1 MNFIKL
7 QIGCLVLVLYLELIY
22 IWQTTGKNAKVSCNP
37 IFDALMM
44 IIPSLIVFDGLTAW
58 TVNHLDIVPVS
69 LNLFLHA
76 VFFILLSLF
85 MFVMF
90 LHTLSFIKG
99 FPKRFIFRILIIL
112 PFIIS
117 VILILVF
124 LPELEFIIGKKVNY
138 SMGISVVVCYLV
150 ILLYFI
156 LIFVFT
162 VRRIKYLEVRKRI
175 NVMSFLFISLLI
187 LISQVIF
194 PEILISSLVPAFS
207 LIALYINIE
216 DPVLRRM
223 KNYNSEIVTSF
234 ATLVESRDSS
244 TGSHVKRTKS
254 YVKILLDEIKTN
266 NLYSSIMTKDFE
278 DKMMN
283 AAPMHD
289 IGKISIPDTILQKPG
304 KLTDEEYSVMKKHS
318 VLGGEI
324 IQEIFKDMDDKEFLN
339 IAYDVTRY
347 HHEKW
352 NGNGYPEG
360 LVGKEIPF
368 SARIMAIADV
378 FDAISAKRC
387 YRDAMPLDKCFAI
400 IKEGKGVDFD
410 PVLTDLFL
418 NAREKVEKVCKE
430 SQES

>member
-1 MNFIKL
+1 MSFIKL

-44 IIPSLIVFDGLTAW
+44 IIPWLIVFDGVTAW
-58 TVNHLDIVPVS
+58 TVNHLEIVPVS
-69 LNLFLHA
+69 LNLVLHA

-99 FPKRFIFRILIIL
+99 FPQKLIFRFLIFL

-187 LISQVIF
+187 LISQIIF

-223 KNYNSEIVTSF
+223 ENYNSEIVTSF

-430 SQES
+430 SQEG

>member
-1 MNFIKL
+1 MSFIKL

-44 IIPSLIVFDGLTAW
+44 IIPWLIVFDGVTAW
-58 TVNHLDIVPVS
+58 TVNHLEIVPVS
-69 LNLFLHA
+69 LNLVLHA

-85 MFVMF
+85 MLVMF

-99 FPKRFIFRILIIL
+99 FPQKLIFRFLIFL

-304 KLTDEEYSVMKKHS
+304 KLTDDEYSVMKKHS

-430 SQES
+430 SQEG

>member
-44 IIPSLIVFDGLTAW
+44 IIPCLIVFDGVTAW
-58 TVNHLDIVPVS
+58 TVNHLEIVPVS
-69 LNLFLHA
+69 LNLVLHA

-99 FPKRFIFRILIIL
+99 FPQKLIFRFLIFL

-430 SQES
+430 SQKG

>member
-1 MNFIKL
+1 MSFIKL

-44 IIPSLIVFDGLTAW
+44 IVPSLIVFDGLTAW
-58 TVNHLDIVPVS
+58 TVNHLEIVPVS
-69 LNLFLHA
+69 LNLVLHA

-85 MFVMF
+85 MLVMF

-99 FPKRFIFRILIIL
+99 FPQKLIFRFLIFL

-187 LISQVIF
+187 LISQIIF

-223 KNYNSEIVTSF
+223 ENYNSEIVTSF

-254 YVKILLDEIKTN
+254 YVKIILDEIKTN

-430 SQES
+430 SQEG

>member
-1 MNFIKL
+1 MSFIKL

-44 IIPSLIVFDGLTAW
+44 IVPSLIVFDGLTAW
-58 TVNHLDIVPVS
+58 TVNHLEIVPVS
-69 LNLFLHA
+69 LNLVLHA

-99 FPKRFIFRILIIL
+99 FPQKLIFRFLIFL

-187 LISQVIF
+187 LISQIIF

-387 YRDAMPLDKCFAI
+387 YRDAMPLEKCFAI

-430 SQES
+430 SQEG

>member
-1 MNFIKL
+1 
-7 QIGCLVLVLYLELIY
+7 
-22 IWQTTGKNAKVSCNP
+22 
-37 IFDALMM
+37 
-44 IIPSLIVFDGLTAW
+44 
-58 TVNHLDIVPVS
+58 
-69 LNLFLHA
+69 
-76 VFFILLSLF
+76 
-85 MFVMF
+85 
-90 LHTLSFIKG
+90 
-99 FPKRFIFRILIIL
+99 
-112 PFIIS
+112 
-117 VILILVF
+117 
-124 LPELEFIIGKKVNY
+124 
-138 SMGISVVVCYLV
+138 
-150 ILLYFI
+150 
-156 LIFVFT
+156 
-162 VRRIKYLEVRKRI
+162 
-175 NVMSFLFISLLI
+175 MSFLFISLLI
-187 LISQVIF
+187 LISQIIF

-266 NLYSSIMTKDFE
+266 SLFSSIMTKDFE

-304 KLTDEEYSVMKKHS
+304 KLTDEEYNVMKKHS

-418 NAREKVEKVCKE
+418 NAKEKVEKVCKE
-430 SQES
+430 SRES

>member
-1 MNFIKL
+1 MSFIKL

-44 IIPSLIVFDGLTAW
+44 IIPWLIVFDGVTAW
-58 TVNHLDIVPVS
+58 TVNHLEIVPVS
-69 LNLFLHA
+69 LNLVLHA

-85 MFVMF
+85 MLVMF

-99 FPKRFIFRILIIL
+99 FPQKLIFRFLIFL

-187 LISQVIF
+187 LISQIIF

-304 KLTDEEYSVMKKHS
+304 KLTDDEYSVMKKHS

>member
-1 MNFIKL
+1 MSFIKL

-44 IIPSLIVFDGLTAW
+44 IIPWLIVFDGVTAW
-58 TVNHLDIVPVS
+58 TVNHLEIVPVS
-69 LNLFLHA
+69 LNLVLHA

-99 FPKRFIFRILIIL
+99 FPQKLIFRFLIFL

-187 LISQVIF
+187 LISQIIF

-223 KNYNSEIVTSF
+223 ENYNSEIVTSF

-400 IKEGKGVDFD
+400 NKEGKGVDFD

-430 SQES
+430 SRES

>member
-1 MNFIKL
+1 MSFIKL

-44 IIPSLIVFDGLTAW
+44 IIPCLIVFDGVTAW
-58 TVNHLDIVPVS
+58 TVNHLEIVPVS
-69 LNLFLHA
+69 LNLVLHA

-99 FPKRFIFRILIIL
+99 FPQKLIFRFLIFL

-216 DPVLRRM
+216 DPVLRSM

-254 YVKILLDEIKTN
+254 YVKIILDEIKTN
-266 NLYSSIMTKDFE
+266 SLYSSIMTKDFE

-387 YRDAMPLDKCFAI
+387 YRDAMPLEKCFAI

-430 SQES
+430 SRES

>member
-1 MNFIKL
+1 MSFIKL

-44 IIPSLIVFDGLTAW
+44 IIPWLIVFDGVTAW
-58 TVNHLDIVPVS
+58 TVNHLEIVPVS
-69 LNLFLHA
+69 LNLVLHA

-85 MFVMF
+85 MLVMF

-99 FPKRFIFRILIIL
+99 FPQKLIFRFLIFL

-162 VRRIKYLEVRKRI
+162 IRRIKYLEVRKRI

-187 LISQVIF
+187 LINQIIF

-266 NLYSSIMTKDFE
+266 SLFSSIMTKDFE

-304 KLTDEEYSVMKKHS
+304 KLTDEEYNVMKKHS

-430 SQES
+430 SQEG

>member
-44 IIPSLIVFDGLTAW
+44 IVPSLIVFDGLTAW
-58 TVNHLDIVPVS
+58 TVNHLEIVPVS
-69 LNLFLHA
+69 LNLVLHA

-85 MFVMF
+85 MLVMF

-99 FPKRFIFRILIIL
+99 FPQKLIFRFLIFL

-223 KNYNSEIVTSF
+223 RNYNSEIVTSF

-254 YVKILLDEIKTN
+254 YVKIILDEIKTN
-266 NLYSSIMTKDFE
+266 SLYSSIMTKDFE

-430 SQES
+430 SQEG

>member
-7 QIGCLVLVLYLELIY
+7 QIGCLVLVIYLELIY

-44 IIPSLIVFDGLTAW
+44 IIPWLIVFDGVTAW
-58 TVNHLDIVPVS
+58 TVNHLEIVPVS
-69 LNLFLHA
+69 LNLVLHA

-99 FPKRFIFRILIIL
+99 FPQKLIFRFLIFL

-187 LISQVIF
+187 LISQIIF

-430 SQES
+430 SLES

>member
-1 MNFIKL
+1 MSFIKL
-7 QIGCLVLVLYLELIY
+7 QIGCLVLLLYLELIY

-44 IIPSLIVFDGLTAW
+44 IIPCLIVFDGVTAW
-58 TVNHLDIVPVS
+58 TVNHLEIVPVS
-69 LNLFLHA
+69 LNLVLHA

-85 MFVMF
+85 MLVMF

-99 FPKRFIFRILIIL
+99 FPQKLIFRFLIFL

-223 KNYNSEIVTSF
+223 ENYNSEIVTSF

-254 YVKILLDEIKTN
+254 YVKIILDEIKTN

-387 YRDAMPLDKCFAI
+387 YRDAMPLEKCFAI

-430 SQES
+430 SQDG

>member
-1 MNFIKL
+1 MSFIKL

-44 IIPSLIVFDGLTAW
+44 IIPWLIVFDGVTAW
-58 TVNHLDIVPVS
+58 TVNHLEIVPVS
-69 LNLFLHA
+69 LNLVLHA

-90 LHTLSFIKG
+90 LHTLSFVKG
-99 FPKRFIFRILIIL
+99 FPQKLIFRFLIFL

-187 LISQVIF
+187 LISQIIF

-223 KNYNSEIVTSF
+223 ENYNSEIVTSF

-418 NAREKVEKVCKE
+418 NAKEKVEKVCKE
-430 SQES
+430 SRES

>member
-1 MNFIKL
+1 
-7 QIGCLVLVLYLELIY
+7 
-22 IWQTTGKNAKVSCNP
+22 
-37 IFDALMM
+37 
-44 IIPSLIVFDGLTAW
+44 
-58 TVNHLDIVPVS
+58 
-69 LNLFLHA
+69 
-76 VFFILLSLF
+76 
-85 MFVMF
+85 
-90 LHTLSFIKG
+90 
-99 FPKRFIFRILIIL
+99 
-112 PFIIS
+112 
-117 VILILVF
+117 
-124 LPELEFIIGKKVNY
+124 
-138 SMGISVVVCYLV
+138 
-150 ILLYFI
+150 
-156 LIFVFT
+156 
-162 VRRIKYLEVRKRI
+162 
-175 NVMSFLFISLLI
+175 MSFLFISLLI
-187 LISQVIF
+187 LISQIIF

-223 KNYNSEIVTSF
+223 ENYNSEIVTSF

-430 SQES
+430 SRES

>member
-1 MNFIKL
+1 MSFIKL

-58 TVNHLDIVPVS
+58 TVNHLEIVPVS
-69 LNLFLHA
+69 LNLVLHA

-99 FPKRFIFRILIIL
+99 FPQKLIFRFLIFL

-187 LISQVIF
+187 LISQIIF

-223 KNYNSEIVTSF
+223 ENYNSEIVTSF

-430 SQES
+430 SRES

>member
-1 MNFIKL
+1 MSFIKL

-44 IIPSLIVFDGLTAW
+44 IVPSLIVFDGLTAW
-58 TVNHLDIVPVS
+58 TVNHLEIVPVS
-69 LNLFLHA
+69 LNLVLHA

-85 MFVMF
+85 MLVMF

-99 FPKRFIFRILIIL
+99 FPQKLIFRFLIFL

-187 LISQVIF
+187 LISQIIF

-223 KNYNSEIVTSF
+223 ENYNSEIVTSF

-387 YRDAMPLDKCFAI
+387 YRDAMPLEKCFAI

-430 SQES
+430 SQEG

>member
-1 MNFIKL
+1 MSFIKL

-44 IIPSLIVFDGLTAW
+44 IIPWLIVFDGVTAW
-58 TVNHLDIVPVS
+58 TVNHLEIVPVS
-69 LNLFLHA
+69 LNLVLHA

-85 MFVMF
+85 MLVMF

-99 FPKRFIFRILIIL
+99 FPQKLIFRFLIFL

-162 VRRIKYLEVRKRI
+162 IRRIKYLEVRKRI

-187 LISQVIF
+187 LISQIIF

-254 YVKILLDEIKTN
+254 YVKIILDEIKTN

-418 NAREKVEKVCKE
+418 NAKEKVEKVCKE
-430 SQES
+430 SRES

>member
-1 MNFIKL
+1 MSFIKL

-44 IIPSLIVFDGLTAW
+44 IIPCLIVFDGVTAW
-58 TVNHLDIVPVS
+58 TVNHLEIVPVS
-69 LNLFLHA
+69 LNLVLHA

-85 MFVMF
+85 MLVMF

-99 FPKRFIFRILIIL
+99 FPQKLIFRFLIFL

-187 LISQVIF
+187 LISQIIF

-430 SQES
+430 SQEG

>member
-7 QIGCLVLVLYLELIY
+7 QIGCLVLVIYLELIY

-44 IIPSLIVFDGLTAW
+44 IIPWLIVFDGVTAW
-58 TVNHLDIVPVS
+58 TVNHLEIVPVS
-69 LNLFLHA
+69 LNLVLHA

-99 FPKRFIFRILIIL
+99 FPQKLIFRFLIFL

-187 LISQVIF
+187 LISQIIF

-324 IQEIFKDMDDKEFLN
+324 IQKIFKDMDDKEFLN

-418 NAREKVEKVCKE
+418 NAKE
-430 SQES
+430 EVANVVKNE

>member
-1 MNFIKL
+1 MSFIKL

-44 IIPSLIVFDGLTAW
+44 IIPWLIVFDGVTAW
-58 TVNHLDIVPVS
+58 TVNHLEIVPVS
-69 LNLFLHA
+69 LNLVLHA

-99 FPKRFIFRILIIL
+99 FPQKLIFRFLIFL

-162 VRRIKYLEVRKRI
+162 IRRIKYLEVRKRI

-187 LISQVIF
+187 LISQIIF

-223 KNYNSEIVTSF
+223 ENYNSEIVTSF

-283 AAPMHD
+283 TAPMHD

-387 YRDAMPLDKCFAI
+387 YRDAMPLEKCFAI

-430 SQES
+430 SQEG

>member
-44 IIPSLIVFDGLTAW
+44 IVPSLIVFDGLTAW
-58 TVNHLDIVPVS
+58 TVNHLEIVPVS
-69 LNLFLHA
+69 LNLVFHA

-99 FPKRFIFRILIIL
+99 FPQKLIFRFLIFL

-254 YVKILLDEIKTN
+254 YVKIILDEIKTN
-266 NLYSSIMTKDFE
+266 SLYSSIMTKDFE

-418 NAREKVEKVCKE
+418 NAKEKVEKVCKE

>member
-1 MNFIKL
+1 MSFIKL

-44 IIPSLIVFDGLTAW
+44 IIPCLIVFDGVTAW
-58 TVNHLDIVPVS
+58 TVNHLEIVPVS
-69 LNLFLHA
+69 LNLVLHA

-99 FPKRFIFRILIIL
+99 FPQKLIFRFLIFL

-187 LISQVIF
+187 LISQIIF

-223 KNYNSEIVTSF
+223 ENYNSEIVTSF

-254 YVKILLDEIKTN
+254 YVKIILDEIKTN

-304 KLTDEEYSVMKKHS
+304 KLTDEEYYVMKKHS

-418 NAREKVEKVCKE
+418 NAKEKVEKVCKE
-430 SQES
+430 SRES

>member
-44 IIPSLIVFDGLTAW
+44 IIPSLIVFDGVTAW
-58 TVNHLDIVPVS
+58 TVNHLEIVPVS
-69 LNLFLHA
+69 LNLVLHA

-85 MFVMF
+85 MLVMF

-99 FPKRFIFRILIIL
+99 FPQKLIFRFLIFL

-187 LISQVIF
+187 LISQIIF

-266 NLYSSIMTKDFE
+266 SLYSSIMTKDFE

-387 YRDAMPLDKCFAI
+387 YRDAMPLEKCFAI

-418 NAREKVEKVCKE
+418 NAKEKVEKVCKE
-430 SQES
+430 SQEG

>member
-1 MNFIKL
+1 MSFIKL

-44 IIPSLIVFDGLTAW
+44 IIPCLIVFDGVTAW
-58 TVNHLDIVPVS
+58 TVNHLEIVPVS
-69 LNLFLHA
+69 LNLVLHA

-99 FPKRFIFRILIIL
+99 FPQKLIFRFLIFL

-187 LISQVIF
+187 LISQIIF

-223 KNYNSEIVTSF
+223 ENYNSEIVTSF

-254 YVKILLDEIKTN
+254 YVKIILDEIKTN

-418 NAREKVEKVCKE
+418 NAKEKVEKVCKE
-430 SQES
+430 SRES

>member
-1 MNFIKL
+1 
-7 QIGCLVLVLYLELIY
+7 
-22 IWQTTGKNAKVSCNP
+22 
-37 IFDALMM
+37 
-44 IIPSLIVFDGLTAW
+44 
-58 TVNHLDIVPVS
+58 
-69 LNLFLHA
+69 
-76 VFFILLSLF
+76 
-85 MFVMF
+85 
-90 LHTLSFIKG
+90 
-99 FPKRFIFRILIIL
+99 
-112 PFIIS
+112 
-117 VILILVF
+117 
-124 LPELEFIIGKKVNY
+124 
-138 SMGISVVVCYLV
+138 
-150 ILLYFI
+150 
-156 LIFVFT
+156 
-162 VRRIKYLEVRKRI
+162 
-175 NVMSFLFISLLI
+175 MSFLLIPLLI
-187 LISQVIF
+187 LISQIIF

-266 NLYSSIMTKDFE
+266 SLYSSIMTKDFE

-430 SQES
+430 SQEG

>member
-1 MNFIKL
+1 MSFIKL

-44 IIPSLIVFDGLTAW
+44 IIPCLIVFDGVTAW
-58 TVNHLDIVPVS
+58 TVNHLEIVPVS
-69 LNLFLHA
+69 LNLVLHA

-99 FPKRFIFRILIIL
+99 FPQKLIFRFLIFL

-187 LISQVIF
+187 LISQIIF

-223 KNYNSEIVTSF
+223 ENYNSEIVTSF

>member
-1 MNFIKL
+1 
-7 QIGCLVLVLYLELIY
+7 
-22 IWQTTGKNAKVSCNP
+22 
-37 IFDALMM
+37 
-44 IIPSLIVFDGLTAW
+44 
-58 TVNHLDIVPVS
+58 
-69 LNLFLHA
+69 
-76 VFFILLSLF
+76 
-85 MFVMF
+85 
-90 LHTLSFIKG
+90 
-99 FPKRFIFRILIIL
+99 
-112 PFIIS
+112 
-117 VILILVF
+117 
-124 LPELEFIIGKKVNY
+124 
-138 SMGISVVVCYLV
+138 
-150 ILLYFI
+150 
-156 LIFVFT
+156 
-162 VRRIKYLEVRKRI
+162 
-175 NVMSFLFISLLI
+175 MSFLFISLLI
-187 LISQVIF
+187 LISQIIF

-266 NLYSSIMTKDFE
+266 RLYSSIMTKDFE

-430 SQES
+430 SQEG

>member
-1 MNFIKL
+1 MSFIKL

-44 IIPSLIVFDGLTAW
+44 IVPSLIVFDGVTAW

-69 LNLFLHA
+69 LNLVFHA

-85 MFVMF
+85 MLVMF
-90 LHTLSFIKG
+90 LHTLSFVKG
-99 FPKRFIFRILIIL
+99 FPQKLIFRFLIFL

-254 YVKILLDEIKTN
+254 YVKIILDEIKTN

-418 NAREKVEKVCKE
+418 NAKEKVEKVCKE
-430 SQES
+430 SRES

>member
-1 MNFIKL
+1 MSFIKL

-44 IIPSLIVFDGLTAW
+44 IIPWLIVFDGVTAW
-58 TVNHLDIVPVS
+58 TVNHLEIVPVS
-69 LNLFLHA
+69 LNLVLHA

-85 MFVMF
+85 MLVMF

-99 FPKRFIFRILIIL
+99 FPQKLIFRFLIFL

-124 LPELEFIIGKKVNY
+124 LHELEFIIGKKVNY

-187 LISQVIF
+187 LISQIIF

-304 KLTDEEYSVMKKHS
+304 KLTDDEYSVMKKHS

-430 SQES
+430 SRES

>member
-1 MNFIKL
+1 
-7 QIGCLVLVLYLELIY
+7 
-22 IWQTTGKNAKVSCNP
+22 
-37 IFDALMM
+37 MM
-44 IIPSLIVFDGLTAW
+44 IVPSLIVFDGLTAW
-58 TVNHLDIVPVS
+58 TVNHLEIVPVS
-69 LNLFLHA
+69 LNLVFHA

-90 LHTLSFIKG
+90 LHTLSFVKG
-99 FPKRFIFRILIIL
+99 FPQKLIFRFLIFL

-254 YVKILLDEIKTN
+254 YVKIILDEIKTN
-266 NLYSSIMTKDFE
+266 SLYSSIMTKDFE

-387 YRDAMPLDKCFAI
+387 YRDAMPLEKCFAI

-430 SQES
+430 SQEG

>member
-1 MNFIKL
+1 MSFIKL

-44 IIPSLIVFDGLTAW
+44 IIPWLIVFDGVTAW
-58 TVNHLDIVPVS
+58 TVNHLEIVPVS
-69 LNLFLHA
+69 LNLVLHA

-99 FPKRFIFRILIIL
+99 FPQKLIFRFLIFL

-187 LISQVIF
+187 LISQIIF

-223 KNYNSEIVTSF
+223 ENYNSEIVTSF

-304 KLTDEEYSVMKKHS
+304 KLTYEEYSVMKKHS

-387 YRDAMPLDKCFAI
+387 YRDAMPLEKCFAI

-430 SQES
+430 SQDG

>member
-1 MNFIKL
+1 MSFIKL

-44 IIPSLIVFDGLTAW
+44 IIPCLIVFDGVTAW
-58 TVNHLDIVPVS
+58 TVNHLEIVPVS
-69 LNLFLHA
+69 LNLVLHA

-99 FPKRFIFRILIIL
+99 FPKRVIFRILIIL

-187 LISQVIF
+187 LISQIIF

-387 YRDAMPLDKCFAI
+387 YRDAMPLEKCFAI

-430 SQES
+430 SQEG

>member
-44 IIPSLIVFDGLTAW
+44 IVPSLIVFDGLTAW

-99 FPKRFIFRILIIL
+99 FPKRFFFRILIIL

-266 NLYSSIMTKDFE
+266 SLYSSIMTKDFE

-418 NAREKVEKVCKE
+418 NAKEKVEKVCKE
-430 SQES
+430 SRES

>member
-44 IIPSLIVFDGLTAW
+44 IVPSLIVFDGVTAW
-58 TVNHLDIVPVS
+58 TVNHLEIVPVS
-69 LNLFLHA
+69 LNLVFHA

-99 FPKRFIFRILIIL
+99 FPQKLIFRFLIFL

-138 SMGISVVVCYLV
+138 SIGISVVVCYLV

-418 NAREKVEKVCKE
+418 NAKEKVEKVCKE
-430 SQES
+430 SRES

>member
-22 IWQTTGKNAKVSCNP
+22 IWQTTGKNAKVTCNP

-69 LNLFLHA
+69 LNLVFHA

-99 FPKRFIFRILIIL
+99 FPKRFFFRILIIL

-266 NLYSSIMTKDFE
+266 SLYSSIMTKDFE

-418 NAREKVEKVCKE
+418 NAKEKVEKVCKE

>member
-1 MNFIKL
+1 MSFIKL

-44 IIPSLIVFDGLTAW
+44 IIPWLIVFDGVTAW
-58 TVNHLDIVPVS
+58 TVNHLEIVPVS
-69 LNLFLHA
+69 LNLVLHA

-85 MFVMF
+85 MLVMF

-99 FPKRFIFRILIIL
+99 FPQKLIFRFLIFL

-187 LISQVIF
+187 LISQIIF

-430 SQES
+430 SQEG

>member
-1 MNFIKL
+1 MNFIKV
-7 QIGCLVLVLYLELIY
+7 QIGCLVLVIYLELIY

-37 IFDALMM
+37 IFDTLMM
-44 IIPSLIVFDGLTAW
+44 IVPSLIVFDGVTAW
-58 TVNHLDIVPVS
+58 TVNHLEIVPVS
-69 LNLFLHA
+69 LNLVLHA

-99 FPKRFIFRILIIL
+99 FPQKLIFRFLIFL

-187 LISQVIF
+187 LISQIIF

-430 SQES
+430 SQEG

>member
-1 MNFIKL
+1 MSFIKL

-44 IIPSLIVFDGLTAW
+44 IIPWLIVFDGVTAW
-58 TVNHLDIVPVS
+58 TVNHLEIVPVS
-69 LNLFLHA
+69 LNLVLHA

-99 FPKRFIFRILIIL
+99 FPQKLIFRFLIFL

-187 LISQVIF
+187 LISQIIF

-223 KNYNSEIVTSF
+223 ENYNSEIVTSF

-418 NAREKVEKVCKE
+418 NAKEKVEKVCKE

>member
-1 MNFIKL
+1 MSFIKL

-44 IIPSLIVFDGLTAW
+44 IIPWLIVFDGVTAW
-58 TVNHLDIVPVS
+58 TVNHLEIVPVS
-69 LNLFLHA
+69 LNLVLHA

-99 FPKRFIFRILIIL
+99 FPQKLIFRFLIFL

-187 LISQVIF
+187 LISQIIF

-244 TGSHVKRTKS
+244 TGIHVKRTKS
-254 YVKILLDEIKTN
+254 YVKIILDEIKTN

-418 NAREKVEKVCKE
+418 NAKEKVEKVCKE